1 MGCTESKPAEPEAG
15 GRTAEPEDS
24 KHGGKEFAPAAAAE
38 PEAKTE
44 AKAETEAEKVL
55 VKVKIHGMPMS
66 MNCVGPIMLA
76 SVAEC
81 GGLEICK
88 VFEGAHKTEAFTQ
101 LNAYNH
107 IPTLEDGEFSMGESN
122 AICRYLALKYKPEL
136 YPPTEL
142 ELCGKIDFAM
152 DVWASEI
159 DKLHAKVVYP
169 VGFPDFY
176 KPPEDLAVAVEAYIA
191 ALDKWGKTFLKD
203 GKFVLGDKLSIADFK
218 VVPFLW
224 AAMCCEPKVDG
235 LEVPAQIKEY
245 VNAFFGAVD
254 AAKVMKKCDG
264 YAIAEWFEDKDK
276 LSN

>member
-1 MGCTESKPAEPEAG
+1 MESKPAEPMEAG
-15 GRTAEPEDS
+15 GRTAEKEPDGS
-24 KHGGKEFAPAAAAE
+24 KHGGQEFAPAAAE

-44 AKAETEAEKVL
+44 AEAEAEAEVPK
-55 VKVKIHGMPMS
+55 KVKIHAMPMS
-66 MNCVGPIMLA
+66 MNCVGAIMLVDA
-76 SVAEC
+76 AEC

-152 DVWASEI
+152 DVWAFEI
-159 DKLHAKVVYP
+159 DKLHAQVVYP
-169 VGFPDFY
+169 VGFAEYF
-176 KPPEDLAVAVEAYIA
+176 KHPEDLAAAVEAYIA

-224 AAMCCEPKVDG
+224 AAMCCEEEVDG
-235 LEVPAQIKEY
+235 LKVPAQIKEY
-245 VNAFFGAVD
+245 VNAFFAAVD
-254 AAKVMKKCDG
+254 AAKVMKECDG
-264 YAIAEWFEDKDK
+264 YSIAEWFASRIASKD
-276 LSN
+276 